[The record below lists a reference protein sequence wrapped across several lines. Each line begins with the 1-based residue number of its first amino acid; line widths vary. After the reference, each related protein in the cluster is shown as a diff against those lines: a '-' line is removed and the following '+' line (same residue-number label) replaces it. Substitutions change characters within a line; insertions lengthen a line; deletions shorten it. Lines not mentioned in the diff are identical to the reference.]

1 MNSLKTK
8 RPALI
13 ASILLPLA
21 LILLFLLPLMAAA
34 KEATGAASQPLA
46 TEAASLAETTVISGT
61 YAGTVAIT
69 EPVALGVLDL
79 VFDISDADGSLS
91 GAVDVTRTLVYSGAP
106 ALRGS
111 ITGATD
117 GITPTFRI
125 DSEVFGGVV
134 SGREVQRSFTLEGE
148 ALEDGDFLRGQYT
161 EVISGFT
168 PNALSVQGLFLVVRP
183 SQPSDDGTPEPTV
196 TPTPTGTPEPGATAT
211 ATPTNT
217 PEPTYT
223 HFLYLPIVMK
233 NWP

>member
-1 MNSLKTK
+1 MNSLRTK
-8 RPALI
+8 RTALI
-13 ASILLPLA
+13 AGMLLPLA
-21 LILLFLLPLMAAA
+21 LIILLLLPLMAAG
-34 KEATGAASQPLA
+34 KEATGPASQPLRS
-46 TEAASLAETTVISGT
+46 EAASLAETTVISGT

-79 VFDISDADGSLS
+79 VFNISDADGTLS
-91 GAVDVTRTLVYSGAP
+91 GAVNVTRTLVYSGAA
-106 ALRGS
+106 ALQGS

-125 DSEVFGGVV
+125 ESEVFGGLV

-148 ALEDGDFLRGQYT
+148 ALEDGNFLRGQYT

-183 SQPSDDGTPEPTV
+183 PQPSDDVTPEPTV
-196 TPTPTGTPEPGATAT
+196 TP
-211 ATPTNT
+211 TPTNT

-223 HFLYLPIVMK
+223 HFLYLPIVMRH
-233 NWP
+233 